1 MEHDFIIISPDNK
14 VSSVDH
20 PQGTL
25 ARILGTAAGKRALAQ
40 AMTRP
45 LRTTLDYSNI
55 ARKCFVVEQLPAGA
69 LPCYD
74 SSDK

>member
-14 VSSVDH
+14 VSSTDDS
-20 PQGTL
+20 GFLSRALRST
-25 ARILGTAAGKRALAQ
+25 AGKRALAQ

-45 LRTTLDYSNI
+45 LRTTLDYAGI

-69 LPCYD
+69 LPFYD